1 MHAIPGCELQ
11 FIPNMKK
18 LFLSLLLAVTAL
30 SAFADFR
37 WGATAGFNY
46 EKYHF
51 KQKLMQIDPS
61 PGFNVGVIGEMM
73 FPGIGFGIDF
83 GMNYQMHGSK
93 LHFGDKLVWSSEG
106 YGTEQSY
113 MHILQ
118 IPINLR
124 FKYARLNGLEQ
135 KIAPFVFAGPVFN
148 INLGHN
154 SVPPLEYSGGSIG
167 VQCAVGAEIMRRF
180 HLSAGYYWGLT
191 YEARTRKLENFSQR
205 PEGWQVKATCFF

>member
-1 MHAIPGCELQ
+1 
-11 FIPNMKK
+11 MKK
-18 LFLSLLLAVTAL
+18 IIAAAFVAIICLAVPA
-30 SAFADFR
+30 AANAQFR
-37 WGATAGFNY
+37 YGAVAGVTINDL
-46 EKYHF
+46 KF
-51 KQKLMQIDPS
+51 KQPLVP
-61 PGFNVGVIGEMM
+61 VGKTVGGQAGLQCEMM

-180 HLSAGYYWGLT
+180 QLSAGYYWGLT